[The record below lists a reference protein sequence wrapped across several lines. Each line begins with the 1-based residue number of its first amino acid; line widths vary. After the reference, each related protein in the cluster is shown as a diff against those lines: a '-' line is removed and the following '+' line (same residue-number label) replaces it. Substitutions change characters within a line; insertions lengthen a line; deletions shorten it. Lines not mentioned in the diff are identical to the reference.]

1 MLNFA
6 ITNVQEVE
14 PILYDWGALKW
25 LCNNEATPGC
35 EQSFGLVHIL
45 PGRTN
50 PLHWHAAAEEL
61 VHILSGECDIKFDDK
76 WHRLRPGL
84 TLYIPPGVKHELKNN
99 GWEPV
104 IYIASFSASM
114 RGTMFE
120 DPNAVG
126 ARPTSTSSQH

>member
-84 TLYIPPGVKHELKNN
+84 GSLIVLGSLIFVTPYLQERIKTFT
-99 GWEPV
+99 
-104 IYIASFSASM
+104 AFSASM
-114 RGTMFE
+114 RG
-120 DPNAVG
+120 
-126 ARPTSTSSQH
+126 